1 MPAQKRHKTKYPG
14 VYYIVGKHVTKDK
27 EEKIYYIYYRK
38 NGKVITEKAGRQFKD
53 AMTPAKASN
62 IRTLRIEG
70 KELSNKEQR
79 EKVTQE
85 KEAQNN
91 KWTINKL
98 WNEYK
103 NQKHDYK
110 GLKQDE
116 NRYNIYLK
124 EPFGEKEPNELIQ
137 LDIDRLR
144 IKLLKTKS
152 PQTVKHI
159 LALLRR
165 IINFGTNKSLCS
177 GLGFKIEMPSVN
189 NSRTEDLSPEQL
201 TTLLNVLNKEDN
213 IQVANLMKMAL
224 YTGMRRGEL
233 FKLRW
238 KDIDFE
244 RGFIQIVDPKGG
256 LTQKIPLNE
265 STKNLLENHPKTKS
279 LFVFPGRNGKE
290 LNDIIKT
297 ANKIRD
303 KAGLPKDFR
312 AFHGLRHAYASM
324 LASSG
329 QVDMYTLQKLLT
341 HKSPAMTQ
349 RYAHLRDETLK
360 NASNVANDIIMQSIK
375 KKKDKVVGIIK

>member
-1 MPAQKRHKTKYPG
+1 MPWGERFKTKYTG
-14 VYYIVGKHVTKDK
+14 VYYITGKTSEGKQ
-27 EEKIYYIYYRK
+27 ERIYYIRYNK
-38 NGKVITEKAGRQFKD
+38 NGKRIEEKAGRQFTNN
-53 AMTPAKASN
+53 MTPAKASN
-62 IRTLRIEG
+62 IRSLRITQ
-70 KELSNKEQR
+70 KELSNT
-79 EKVTQE
+79 EKRTVE
-85 KEAQNN
+85 RKKLESINN
-91 KWTINKL
+91 RWTIDRL
-98 WNEYK
+98 WDEYK
-103 NQKHDYK
+103 NQKHNYK

-124 EPFGEKEPNELIQ
+124 EPFAEKEPEDLIQ

-144 IKLLKTKS
+144 IKLLKEKS

-177 GLGFKIEMPSVN
+177 GLTFKIEMPSVN
-189 NSRTEDLSPEQL
+189 NARTEDLSPEQL
-201 TTLLNVLNKEDN
+201 STLLDVLDKEDN
-213 IQVANLMKMAL
+213 IKVANLMKMAL
-224 YTGMRRGEL
+224 FTGMRRGEM
-233 FKLRW
+233 FKLKW
-238 KDIDFE
+238 KDIDFD
-244 RGFIQIVDPKGG
+244 RGFINIVDPKGG

-265 STKNLLENHPKTKS
+265 STKDLLENHPKTKS
-279 LFVFPGRNGKE
+279 AFVFPGRNGKE

-303 KAGLPKDFR
+303 KTGLPKDFR

-329 QVDMYTLQKLLT
+329 KVDMYTLQKLLT

-360 NASNVANDIIMQSIK
+360 NASNIANDIIMQSTK
-375 KKKDKVVGIIK
+375 KKKDKVVGIKH